1 MKKNSNEEMKMV
13 ILDRLNTVEFTHV
26 YAFAIREDKMV
37 KAVIVENAD
46 EIMPLITYCER
57 NSKSHGGVWGV
68 RMWNAREA
76 FEVIKEY
83 AREIIPMCSV
93 KEFETIYAERKAN
106 GYSGNRGNLFEDMFA
121 DFTNGT
127 QNENPTAKC
136 TECGDVIVKGEHI
149 QCKFWNATVTTE
161 PQVNRFYLKH
171 LEKVA

>member
-76 FEVIKEY
+76 FEVIKE
-83 AREIIPMCSV
+83 
-93 KEFETIYAERKAN
+93 
-106 GYSGNRGNLFEDMFA
+106 
-121 DFTNGT
+121 
-127 QNENPTAKC
+127 
-136 TECGDVIVKGEHI
+136 
-149 QCKFWNATVTTE
+149 
-161 PQVNRFYLKH
+161 
-171 LEKVA
+171 